1 MHTNELKTEVEKLL
15 LANNLSFCFE
25 CGKCTAVCPMLDF
38 YGEYDYARSPRGVVE
53 GLALDPEKT
62 DDEALWYCL
71 TCQACTFYCPC
82 GIDFQTFMTELR
94 ELLLEHGFKEHA
106 FFCSACGNY
115 FMPKKE
121 MEYIKK
127 ILNGKRSCDFVDL
140 CPKYRKKDYSE
151 TIHRLAY
158 SQKKNIK
165 RDNL

>member
-1 MHTNELKTEVEKLL
+1 MNAVDLKTEVEKLL
-15 LANNLSFCFE
+15 HANNLSFCFA

-38 YGEYDYARSPRGVVE
+38 YGEYDYARSPRGIVE
-53 GLALDPEKT
+53 GLAIDPGKT

-94 ELLLEHGFKEHA
+94 ELLLKHGFKEYA

-121 MEYIKK
+121 MEYIKR
-127 ILNGKRSCDFVDL
+127 ILNGKRSCDYVHL
-140 CPKYRKKDYSE
+140 CPECRKKDYGE
-151 TIHRLAY
+151 TLHRLACIPNKLI
-158 SQKKNIK
+158 KKS
-165 RDNL
+165 